1 MIVIPKNIKYGNCLD
16 FYLLAL
22 PTTTSAQMMTSSV
35 APSLPPS
42 SETPLPKKS
51 TLAVQEIASAITY
64 SEISLTGSYMWSS
77 AKASSQAE
85 KASKLEDKTT
95 EALAL
100 VTGSTESASE
110 ARISALK
117 TKTLITS
124 PPTHRGLI
132 SDAKSS
138 KNVESTRGLFMTSM
152 SSSTEGSSS
161 REVALPQKPTGVI
174 SPSPIATSTLT
185 VMRDRDQ
192 DSTIASSLL
201 GISEDPFVTT
211 KANFRSNHIKI
222 LDHATSSVKST
233 QMASSIS
240 GAPVVEVKE
249 SDAGNPAVSPSPTAT
264 STLSMRGRD
273 QDSAMLSSMLGR
285 SEDPFVTTNASFRPS
300 HTKIL
305 DHTTNS
311 VKSTQTAS
319 GISGASV
326 VKVKESDTE
335 DLAVS
340 PSPTATSTL
349 TMRDGDQDSTI
360 APSLLGISED
370 PFVTKKANFRSNH
383 TKILDHATSSVK
395 STQTASS
402 ISGASVVE
410 VKESDTEN
418 PPVAQLKKSRSSLF
432 SAQSIKMKVSTM
444 ASYKIENIKP
454 SVSGETKASKTTDR
468 KYTMTP
474 EETMVE
480 WLPSITVNQSSTL
493 AVRGTEPV
501 LKTTSLAGTIRVVS
515 HHSDYVTSASQSII
529 IQPSETS
536 EGSEDTPYA
545 MSVIVTQKPPANTT
559 DVLFIEGAPEG
570 KENPDVL
577 LITGINVFSPR
588 VREFG
593 FQN

>member
-16 FYLLAL
+16 VYLLAL
-22 PTTTSAQMMTSSV
+22 PTTTSAQVMTSSA

-51 TLAVQEIASAITY
+51 TLTVQEIASAISY
-64 SEISLTGSYMWSS
+64 SESSLTGSYMWSS

-85 KASKLEDKTT
+85 KEIKLEDKTT

-110 ARISALK
+110 AKISALK
-117 TKTLITS
+117 TKTLIAS

-138 KNVESTRGLFMTSM
+138 KNVESTRGLFMTSR
-152 SSSTEGSSS
+152 SSSTERSSS

-185 VMRDRDQ
+185 MRDRDQ

-211 KANFRSNHIKI
+211 KANFRSNHTKI

-240 GAPVVEVKE
+240 GASVVEVKE
-249 SDAGNPAVSPSPTAT
+249 SDADDPAVSPSPTAT

-273 QDSAMLSSMLGR
+273 QDSAMVSSMLGR

-319 GISGASV
+319 G
-326 VKVKESDTE
+326 
-335 DLAVS
+335 
-340 PSPTATSTL
+340 
-349 TMRDGDQDSTI
+349 
-360 APSLLGISED
+360 
-370 PFVTKKANFRSNH
+370 
-383 TKILDHATSSVK
+383 
-395 STQTASS
+395 

-480 WLPSITVNQSSTL
+480 WLPSTTVHQSSVL

-501 LKTTSLAGTIRVVS
+501 LKTTSLAGPIRVVS

-536 EGSEDTPYA
+536 EESEDTPHA
-545 MSVIVTQKPPANTT
+545 TSVIVAQKPTANTT

-577 LITGINVFSPR
+577 LITGIKGFSPR

-593 FQN
+593 FRN